1 MEATEELAD
10 HSEPS
15 SSAPDRFRDS
25 ERRGPVK
32 VDNGN

>member
-15 SSAPDRFRDS
+15 SSAPDRLRDS
-25 ERRGPVK
+25 ERRGPAK
-32 VDNGN
+32 VDTGK